1 MHHSFAWCFFFYLSF
16 LFPPVEPGVFNC
28 CVTRKTPRRS
38 TSERHINYILSAAEI
53 GFDYLF
59 VVEQILRGTLC
70 GYCAGFED
78 IGAVGDGER
87 LFRVLLDEQDGRAGL
102 VIVLDLSLIHI
113 SEPTRL
119 ALLSRMPS
127 SA

>member
-1 MHHSFAWCFFFYLSF
+1 MGLPLF
-16 LFPPVEPGVFNC
+16 LYYHIF
-28 CVTRKTPRRS
+28 CVLKRKTPRRK

-59 VVEQILRGTLC
+59 VVEQILRGALC

-78 IGAVGDGER
+78 IGAVGDGEC

-102 VIVLDLSLIHI
+102 VIVLDYL
-113 SEPTRL
+113 E
-119 ALLSRMPS
+119 
-127 SA
+127 